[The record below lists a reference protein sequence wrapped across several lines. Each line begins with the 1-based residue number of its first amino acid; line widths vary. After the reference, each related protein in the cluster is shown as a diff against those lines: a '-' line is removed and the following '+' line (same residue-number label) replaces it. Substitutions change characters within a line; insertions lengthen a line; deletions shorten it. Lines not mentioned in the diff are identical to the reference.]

1 MEDEALERQLKR
13 EVREKEEE
21 IDRLKA
27 MIRDKKLAIES
38 KKTFGTEDQ
47 PTSSFSKLTEEIDSV
62 KLMVLNLKAA

>member
-1 MEDEALERQLKR
+1 
-13 EVREKEEE
+13 
-21 IDRLKA
+21 

-62 KLMVLNLKAA
+62 KLMVLNLKVYLN